1 MMSNRSELGSL
12 ARLSAHTIRD
22 HLTNPPCT
30 APGDFPWCAEAIS
43 PAWLSPVLCK
53 QVPDAAV
60 VAVHVEDASTGS
72 SVRKRVQ
79 VTYNAAGER
88 AGLRKKF
95 FAKTTPTILTRLTS
109 GPSASQEAKFF
120 AEVRPA
126 IPIATPVHLSSVHNR
141 ISGRSLHLFED
152 LVDTEAAVFC
162 DYKTAF
168 SRDEI
173 DAAFDLLAT
182 LHGRFYADQALADS
196 LSWVPTYETF
206 FDALARTGNR
216 SGHDQA
222 MIEAQHVIP
231 AGILAAKDKL
241 WPAAVAALD
250 EHATTPRTLI
260 HSDVHPGNWYL
271 TGDGKPGLCDWQCIA
286 QGHWARD
293 VAYAMSA
300 LLDVAQRRAWEH
312 DVLEHY
318 LVRLRKHGGPV
329 IAFDDAWTLYRRQLP
344 LALLMWT
351 PTLCHPP
358 TMPDMQ
364 PPDVSLEMILRIT
377 TAIEDLGGLQ

>member
-1 MMSNRSELGSL
+1 MSKRLELGSL

-22 HLTNPPCT
+22 HLTDPPCV
-30 APGDFPWCAEAIS
+30 APGDFPWRAEALS
-43 PAWLSPVLCK
+43 PAWLTPVLCK
-53 QVPDAAV
+53 DIADAAV
-60 VAVHVEDASTGS
+60 VAVRVEDHSAGS
-72 SVRKRVQ
+72 SVRKRVN
-79 VTYNAAGER
+79 VTYNAAGQL
-88 AGLRKKF
+88 AGLATTF

-109 GPSASQEAKFF
+109 GPSAGQEAKFF
-120 AEVRPA
+120 ALIRPQIA
-126 IPIATPVHLSSVHNR
+126 IETPVHVISVNDR

-152 LVDTEAAVFC
+152 LADTKAASFC
-162 DYKTAF
+162 DYRTAF

-173 DAAFDLLAT
+173 AAAFDLLAT
-182 LHGRFYADQALADS
+182 LHGRFYADPSLAGT

-216 SGHDQA
+216 AGHDQA

-241 WPAAVAALD
+241 WPAAIAALD
-250 EHATTPRTLI
+250 DHATAPRTLI

-271 TGDGKPGLCDWQCIA
+271 TSDGKPGLCDWQCIA

-293 VAYAMSA
+293 LAYAMSA
-300 LLDVAQRRAWEH
+300 MLDVAQRR
-312 DVLEHY
+312 VLERELLVQY
-318 LVRLRKHGGPV
+318 LDRLNHHGGPA

-364 PPDVSLEMILRIT
+364 APDVSLEMIRRIT
-377 TAIEDLGGLQ
+377 TAIHDLGGLQ